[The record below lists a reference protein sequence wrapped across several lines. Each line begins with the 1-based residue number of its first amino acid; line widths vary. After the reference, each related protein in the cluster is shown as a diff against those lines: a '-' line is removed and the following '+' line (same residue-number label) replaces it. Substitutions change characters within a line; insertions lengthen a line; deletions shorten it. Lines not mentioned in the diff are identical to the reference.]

1 MRLSIIIPVYNAQ
14 DYLSAC
20 IDSCL
25 NQSNAEINKDY
36 EIICVNDGS
45 KDNSLKILRS
55 YEKEYGIRVHD
66 KQNSGVSDTRNVG
79 LSLAKG
85 DYIWFVDSDDCIHP
99 DSFVIMDNVLGM
111 GGVDGFVFE
120 IIPVGQDFSVK
131 SISTLK
137 KQSIQTEEFSASF
150 GNPVCVVTKREY
162 LLKYNIRFK
171 VGMLYGEDTL
181 WAFWCL
187 LYPHN
192 YVYADVVLY
201 YYRQNPN
208 SAMHRKD
215 ITSRRK
221 WLYSMIMMLEEY
233 KHVLDKWS
241 PEMLES
247 KHQET
252 KDRFDWS
259 VQNVMFGALRM
270 PREECQDIWRTL
282 IERGYYPYKMQ
293 WNRLRGSIGIGDLKV
308 NAFCL
313 LFPYRWY
320 YKLLVKLLTK

>member
-25 NQSNAEINKDY
+25 NQSNAEINKDF
-36 EIICVNDGS
+36 EIICINDGS
-45 KDNSLKILRS
+45 KDNSLVILKE
-55 YEKEYGIRVHD
+55 YEKKYGIRVHD
-66 KQNSGVSDTRNVG
+66 KQNSGVSDTRNIG

-99 DSFVIMDNVLGM
+99 DSFLMMDNVLKAEI
-111 GGVDGFVFE
+111 DGFVFE
-120 IIPVGQDFSVK
+120 FMPVSQEFSIK
-131 SISTLK
+131 SVSTLK
-137 KQSIQTEEFSASF
+137 KQSIQTDLYCASF
-150 GNPVCVVTKREY
+150 KNPVCVVTKREY
-162 LLKYNIRFK
+162 LLKHNIHFK
-171 VGMLYGEDTL
+171 VGMSYGEDTL

-221 WLYSMIMMLEEY
+221 WLSSMMMMLEEY
-233 KHVLDKWS
+233 KIVLDNWK

-247 KHQET
+247 KYQET
-252 KDRFDWS
+252 TDRFEWS

-270 PREECQDIWRTL
+270 PREECQDIWQIL
-282 IERGYYPYKMQ
+282 KDQEYYPYKIQ
-293 WNRLRGSIGIGDLKV
+293 WNRLIGSMGIGDFKV

-313 LFPYRWY
+313 LFPYSWY
-320 YKLLVKLLTK
+320 YKLLMKLMTK

>member
-1 MRLSIIIPVYNAQ
+1 MRLSIIIPVYNSQ

-20 IDSCL
+20 IESCL
-25 NQSNAEINKDY
+25 NQSKAEINKDY

-45 KDNSLKILRS
+45 KDNSLTILRE
-55 YEKEYGIRVHD
+55 YEKEYGIRVYD
-66 KQNSGVSDTRNVG
+66 KRNSGVSDTRNLG

-99 DSFVIMDNVLGM
+99 ESFAIMDNVLKE
-111 GGVDGFVFE
+111 GVDGFVFKL
-120 IIPVGQDFSVK
+120 IPVSYDFTIS
-131 SISTLK
+131 SISTLL
-137 KQSIQTEEFSASF
+137 KQSINADVFSASF

-162 LLKYNIRFK
+162 LLKHSIHFK
-171 VGMLYGEDTL
+171 VGMSYGEDTL

-192 YVYADVVLY
+192 YIYADVVLY

-208 SAMHRKD
+208 SAMHKKD

-221 WLYSMIMMLEEY
+221 WLSSMIMMLEEY
-233 KHVLDKWS
+233 KKVLDNWK

-247 KHQET
+247 KHRET
-252 KDRFDWS
+252 KDRLDWS

-270 PREECQDIWRTL
+270 PKEECQDIWQIL
-282 IERGYYPYKMQ
+282 KDQEYYPYKIQ
-293 WNRLRGSIGIGDLKV
+293 WKRLRGSMGIGDFKV

-313 LFPYRWY
+313 LFPYSWY
-320 YKLLVKLLTK
+320 YKLLMKLMTK